1 MINLLNYVCVY
12 LGKMTYDDYNLMQKK
27 EVYLLILLYLL
38 LLKFKNKSIKKIIWI
53 MKVAQKITLKTLIF
67 IQ

>member
-38 LLKFKNKSIKKIIWI
+38 LLKFENKSIKR
-53 MKVAQKITLKTLIF
+53 LYRL
-67 IQ
+67 

>member
-1 MINLLNYVCVY
+1 MINFLNYVCLY

-53 MKVAQKITLKTLIF
+53 MKVAQKIKLKTLIF
-67 IQ
+67 I

>member
-38 LLKFKNKSIKKIIWI
+38 LLKFENKSIKRLYRLRKW
-53 MKVAQKITLKTLIF
+53 LKK
-67 IQ
+67 